1 MLLLFS
7 CCSVFQVAR
16 YNSVAQHQTI
26 QHTTSSPLL
35 KCRGE
40 VLRIM
45 ELLSEKEYTN
55 VADLMIPVFCNRFCV
70 Y

>member
-1 MLLLFS
+1 MCIL
-7 CCSVFQVAR
+7 VKVAR

-26 QHTTSSPLL
+26 QHSTSSPLL
-35 KCRGE
+35 KCRAE

-55 VADLMIPVFCNRFCV
+55 VADLMIPVVLR
-70 Y
+70 